1 MKRKQRKIMTI
12 SVVVLWVSAAISVG
26 LVPLQRDFDWSSFS
40 YPVVIVAAALAI
52 TIAWWSSK
60 DDKTD

>member
-1 MKRKQRKIMTI
+1 MNRKQRKIMTI
-12 SVVVLWVSAAISVG
+12 SMVVLWISTVVSVG
-26 LVPLQRDFDWSSFS
+26 LVPLQRDFDWSSFG
-40 YPVVIVAAALAI
+40 PPGVMLAVALSM